1 MNIAILLAAGASS
14 RFNSKIHKVLY
25 KINNKPII
33 KYSTDILCEYL
44 DKIIIVANST
54 NDKPIHK
61 IFAKNKKV
69 QLVINNIDTRLDSI
83 KAGLDSI
90 KPTENISN
98 LLIHDAARPHITPQ
112 MIETLLVSSEQYQF
126 NQYCLVLNNG
136 LVQKTTAGY
145 DTVDRAK
152 YLELCTP
159 QITEYHL
166 FNFLFRKYIYPN
178 NRLSCEILPLLNK
191 FNIQHNLIEGNARHL
206 HKITTLEDIQ

>member
-1 MNIAILLAAGASS
+1 MNIAILLAAGTSS

-54 NDKPIHK
+54 NYKPIHK
-61 IFAKNKKV
+61 IFGKNKKI

-90 KPTENISN
+90 KPTDNISN
-98 LLIHDAARPHITPQ
+98 LLIHDAARPYITPQ
-112 MIETLLVSSEQYQF
+112 MIESLLVVSEQYQF
-126 NQYCLVLNNG
+126 NQYYLKLNNG
-136 LVQKTTAGY
+136 LVQKTTSGY
-145 DTVDRAK
+145 DTVDRTK

-166 FNFLFRKYIYPN
+166 FNFLFRKYIYPK

-191 FNIQHNLIEGNARHL
+191 FNIQYSLIEGNARHL